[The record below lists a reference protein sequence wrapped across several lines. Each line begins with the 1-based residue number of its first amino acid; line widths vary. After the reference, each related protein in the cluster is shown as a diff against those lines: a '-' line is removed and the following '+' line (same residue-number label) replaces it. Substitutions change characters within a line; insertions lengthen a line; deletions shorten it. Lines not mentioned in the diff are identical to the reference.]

1 MKQVT
6 FITGNQSKA
15 DYLAKYLG
23 HPIAHK
29 KVDQD
34 ELQSL
39 DLRTIVEHKARQA
52 YAILGSPV
60 LVEDV
65 SLEFSALGRLPG
77 AFIKFFQEELGESGL
92 IDLLHDLDRSATAR
106 CVFAYFD
113 GREVGFFEGSINGTI
128 AKKPAGSNGFGWD
141 RIFIPDGY
149 SVTRAEL
156 NDEDY
161 EKVYLAIKPIAAIRE
176 FLGQ

>member
-23 HPIAHK
+23 HSIAHQ

-39 DLRTIVEHKARQA
+39 DLRTIVEHKAHQA

-77 AFIKFFQEELGESGL
+77 AFIKFFQEELGENGL
-92 IDLLHDLDRSATAR
+92 IELLQNQDRSATAR
-106 CVFAYFD
+106 CVFAYYD
-113 GREVGFFEGSINGTI
+113 GEALEFFEGSIVGTI
-128 AKKPAGSNGFGWD
+128 TEKPAGSNGFGWD
-141 RIFIPDGY
+141 RIFIPEGY

-156 NDEDY
+156 SDEDY
-161 EKVYLAIKPIAAIRE
+161 EEVYLKIKPIAAVRE
-176 FLGQ
+176 FLDQ